1 MNIRLRTFSQY
12 LLPAAMVLS
21 GCAGPQSAHRSA
33 AIHTGYA
40 FVFLASKA
48 DRIREDDFR
57 KARKMDARA
66 RKHYMKAFD
75 QGLAKLNRRYP
86 GFTDS
91 LRINPGR
98 AVALTSRDDVP
109 LLYWTGAALGATIS
123 LSKDQPKM
131 LILLPHVGALAF
143 RVTELW
149 PDYNRGAAYQ
159 LLMVYEASRA
169 GILGGSIPLAK
180 HYYQQALEYSE
191 GTNAS
196 LFVSYA
202 ESICIQEQNRD
213 EFTAMLMKAL
223 SINAGGIE
231 NRLARK
237 RAGWL
242 LERVD
247 DLFL

>member
-1 MNIRLRTFSQY
+1 MSIGLRPFSQF
-12 LLPAAMVLS
+12 LLLAALVFS
-21 GCAGPQSAHRSA
+21 SCAGPQSAHRSA

-40 FVFLASKA
+40 FAFIASKA

-57 KARKMDARA
+57 KARKMDSRA

-75 QGLAKLNRRYP
+75 QGLAKLNLRYP
-86 GFTDS
+86 GFGDS
-91 LRINPGR
+91 LRANPGR
-98 AVALTSRDDVP
+98 AVALTNREDVP
-109 LLYWTGAALGATIS
+109 LLYWTGAALGATIG

-159 LLMVYEASRA
+159 LLMVYEASRS

-180 HYYQQALEYSE
+180 HYYEKALEFSE

-202 ESICIQEQNRD
+202 ESICVPAQNRE
-213 EFTAMLMKAL
+213 EFIAMLMKAL
-223 SINAGGIE
+223 SIKGGGIE

-242 LERVD
+242 IERVD